1 MTPPTILP
9 YVALQHDFANVI
21 ADVRDGTID
30 SEDIYLSGYK
40 SGSPCVHG
48 KVNVYK
54 DDDSREPQL
63 ESRDGVDLKFSGT
76 HGFTASIPGIG
87 IADATLRV
95 PRQTISFNAGGTNGV
110 RRISAFDISPD
121 GSLVAVGHLDGDV
134 SIQVQSAAALASVPA
149 KKKRLHVST
158 VLVSVLGES
167 ILLNNESDIISL
179 YKVNPI
185 LPIISCPTLCF
196 VGHVP

>member
-9 YVALQHDFANVI
+9 YVSLQHDFANVI
-21 ADVRDGTID
+21 ADVRDGTIV

-95 PRQTISFNAGGTNGV
+95 ARQTISFNAEGTNNV

-121 GSLVAVGHLDGDV
+121 GSLVAAGHLDGDV
-134 SIQVQSAAALASVPA
+134 SIQSAAALASVPVK

-158 VLVSVLGES
+158 VLVSVFSEPIS
-167 ILLNNESDIISL
+167 LNNESDILSL
-179 YKVNPI
+179 
-185 LPIISCPTLCF
+185 
-196 VGHVP
+196 